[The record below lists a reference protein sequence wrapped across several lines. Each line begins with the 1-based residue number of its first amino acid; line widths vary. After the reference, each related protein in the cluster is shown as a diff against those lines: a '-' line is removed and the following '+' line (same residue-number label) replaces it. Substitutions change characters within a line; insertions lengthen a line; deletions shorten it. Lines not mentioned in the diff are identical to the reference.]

1 MSTLMRLAV
10 PTYALLNRHYHP
22 APVTRLSDH
31 KMKHVERERRQEVNE
46 TARYSLA
53 LRDDSVRV
61 SFRNDQAIVKYVL
74 RWINHAVT
82 PRKR

>member
-31 KMKHVERERRQEVNE
+31 KTKRVERE
-46 TARYSLA
+46 
-53 LRDDSVRV
+53 
-61 SFRNDQAIVKYVL
+61 
-74 RWINHAVT
+74 
-82 PRKR
+82 